1 MGTGCHCRSRNK
13 LVDIGPVKVGLL
25 SDTHGAYDPVAAECL
40 RGVQLVLHAG
50 DVGNH
55 GGHEGVLQLYAKG
68 TCAAILAVAGN
79 VDDKLDAGGHQML
92 PDHRLVTI
100 AGWKILLTHVV
111 APGPQAKVDT
121 SAARLLQLHQPDIV
135 VFGHSHKATSWCEG
149 GVHYINPGSAGP
161 ARFKLPRSVATLLLP
176 SKNPIAT
183 KCMISEGS
191 KLSND
196 TSACSSGQVHTG
208 LGCTVMHVAGKH
220 SEEHQPQVHFH
231 FLGNKCPRRS

>member
-149 GVHYINPGSAGP
+149 GVHYINPGSAGEALVP
-161 ARFKLPRSVATLLLP
+161 L
-176 SKNPIAT
+176 
-183 KCMISEGS
+183 
-191 KLSND
+191 
-196 TSACSSGQVHTG
+196 
-208 LGCTVMHVAGKH
+208 
-220 SEEHQPQVHFH
+220 
-231 FLGNKCPRRS
+231 